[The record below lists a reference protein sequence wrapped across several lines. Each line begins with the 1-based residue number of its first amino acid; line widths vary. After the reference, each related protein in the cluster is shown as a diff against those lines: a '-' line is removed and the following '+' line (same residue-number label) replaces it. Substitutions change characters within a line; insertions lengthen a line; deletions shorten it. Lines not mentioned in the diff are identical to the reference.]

1 MTDINA
7 SQLLTQLRSMAS
19 AAAGAPAPAEAGAG
33 GAVNFSELLAKAVDN
48 VNDSQQQATALKESF
63 QRGDEGIDISRVM
76 IASQKAG
83 IEFQLMMQVRN
94 RLVNAYQDIMNMQ
107 I

>member
-7 SQLLTQLRSMAS
+7 SQLISQLRSMATT
-19 AAAGAPAPAEAGAG
+19 AAGAPTPSGASDQ
-33 GAVNFSELLAKAVDN
+33 VNFSEMLAKAVN
-48 VNDSQQQATALKESF
+48 GVNDSQQQSAALKEAF

-76 IASQKAG
+76 IASQKAS

>member
-7 SQLLTQLRSMAS
+7 SQLISQLRSMAS
-19 AAAGAPAPAEAGAG
+19 TAAGAPAGTG
-33 GAVNFSELLAKAVDN
+33 GGDQVNFSEMLTKAVNN
-48 VNDSQQQATALKESF
+48 VNDSQQQATQLKEAF
-63 QRGDEGIDISRVM
+63 QQGDESIDISRVM
-76 IASQKAG
+76 IASQKAN

-94 RLVNAYQDIMNMQ
+94 RLINAYQDIMNMQ

>member
-7 SQLLTQLRSMAS
+7 SQLIAQLRSMAT
-19 AAAGAPAPAEAGAG
+19 AAAGAPADTAAG
-33 GAVNFSELLAKAVDN
+33 GQVDFSELLAKAVNN
-48 VNDSQQQATALKESF
+48 VNDSQQQANELKVAF

-76 IASQKAG
+76 IASQKAS

>member
-7 SQLLTQLRSMAS
+7 SQLIGQLRSMAT
-19 AAAGAPAPAEAGAG
+19 AAAGAPAQAAG
-33 GAVNFSELLAKAVDN
+33 GGQTDFSELLAKAVN
-48 VNDSQQQATALKESF
+48 SVNDSQQQSNELKVAF
-63 QRGDEGIDISRVM
+63 QRGDEGIDVSRVM
-76 IASQKAG
+76 LASQKAS

-94 RLVNAYQDIMNMQ
+94 RLVSAYQDIMNMQ

>member
-7 SQLLTQLRSMAS
+7 TQLLSQLRSMA
-19 AAAGAPAPAEAGAG
+19 AAAGGSPADSQAAAG
-33 GAVNFSELLAKAVDN
+33 GNFSDLLSQAVNN
-48 VNDSQQQATALKESF
+48 VNDAQQQAAGLKEAF
-63 QRGDEGIDISRVM
+63 QRGDESIDVSRVM
-76 IASQKAG
+76 IASQKAS

-94 RLVNAYQDIMNMQ
+94 RLISAYQDVMNMQ

>member
-7 SQLLTQLRSMAS
+7 SQLISQLRSMAS
-19 AAAGAPAPAEAGAG
+19 AAAGAPAAAAG
-33 GAVNFSELLAKAVDN
+33 GPDQAGFSEMLTKAIN
-48 VNDSQQQATALKESF
+48 SVNDSQQQVAGLKEAF
-63 QRGDEGIDISRVM
+63 QRGDADIDINRVM
-76 IASQKAG
+76 IASQKAN

-94 RLVNAYQDIMNMQ
+94 RLINAYQDIMNMQ

>member
-7 SQLLTQLRSMAS
+7 SQLIAQLRSMAT
-19 AAAGAPAPAEAGAG
+19 AAAGAPAQTG
-33 GAVNFSELLAKAVDN
+33 GDAQVDFSELLAKAVSG
-48 VNDSQQQATALKESF
+48 VNDSQQQSAALKEAF

-76 IASQKAG
+76 IASQKAS

>member
-7 SQLLTQLRSMAS
+7 SQLISQLRSMAS
-19 AAAGAPAPAEAGAG
+19 AAAGAPAAAG
-33 GAVNFSELLAKAVDN
+33 GPDQGGFSEMLTKAIN
-48 VNDSQQQATALKESF
+48 SVNDSQQQAAGLKEAF
-63 QRGDEGIDISRVM
+63 QRGDADIDVNRVM
-76 IASQKAG
+76 IASQKAN

-94 RLVNAYQDIMNMQ
+94 RLINAYQDIMNMQ

>member
-7 SQLLTQLRSMAS
+7 TQLISQMRSMA
-19 AAAGAPAPAEAGAG
+19 AAAGGSPADGQVSAG
-33 GAVNFSELLAKAVDN
+33 GNFSDLLSQAVNN
-48 VNDSQQQATALKESF
+48 VNDAQQQSAELKEAF
-63 QRGDEGIDISRVM
+63 QRGEEGIDISRVM
-76 IASQKAG
+76 IASQKAS

-94 RLVNAYQDIMNMQ
+94 RLISAYQDVMNMQ

>member
-7 SQLLTQLRSMAS
+7 SQLIAQLRSMAT
-19 AAAGAPAPAEAGAG
+19 AAAGAPGAAETGAAAP
-33 GAVNFSELLAKAVDN
+33 VNFSDLLAKAVDG
-48 VNDSQQQATALKESF
+48 VNESQQQSAALKEAF

-76 IASQKAG
+76 IASQKAN

-94 RLVNAYQDIMNMQ
+94 RLVSAYQDIMNMQ

>member
-7 SQLLTQLRSMAS
+7 SQLIGQLRSMAAAAAGTPP
-19 AAAGAPAPAEAGAG
+19 AAAGAAAPP
-33 GAVNFSELLAKAVDN
+33 VNFSDLLARAVDG
-48 VNDSQQQATALKESF
+48 VNESQQQSAALKEAF
-63 QRGDEGIDISRVM
+63 QRGDAGIDISRVM
-76 IASQKAG
+76 IASQKAS